1 MRREQMD
8 QTIRIAFIDDHPM
21 LLRGITSLFEED
33 GRFEVVGM
41 GDTAEA
47 AFELARAEQPDVIVM
62 DLSMPGDIFATI
74 GKIVAMA
81 HNTRIVIFTA
91 FSSIDSA
98 LKALDAGAT
107 GFVLK
112 GSPCGELFEAIATV
126 LTGQM
131 YVTRQYAAQVMN
143 GLRERGKRENLQESI
158 RLNVRERQIVGQLLQ
173 ARTNREIAL
182 ELKISEKTVKH
193 YMTGLMLKLK
203 ARNRV
208 EVVIAARQTEDFALF
223 AADVGERRLEG

>member
-1 MRREQMD
+1 MSQV
-8 QTIRIAFIDDHPM
+8 IRIAFFDDHPM
-21 LLRGITSLFEED
+21 LLRGITSLFHD
-33 GRFEVVGM
+33 DARFQVVGS
-41 GDTAEA
+41 GETADA
-47 AFELARAEQPDVIVM
+47 AFDLARTEQPDVMVM

-81 HNTRIVIFTA
+81 KNTRIIIFTA

-112 GSPCGELFEAIATV
+112 GSPCAELLEAIDTV

-143 GLRERGKRENLQESI
+143 GLRERSKRENLQEAV

-173 ARTNREIAL
+173 ARTNREIAH

-208 EVVIAARQTEDFALF
+208 EVVIAARRSEAFATP
-223 AADVGERRLEG
+223 AANGAERRLEG